1 MAGYL
6 MRYSKINHM
15 EKDKQEKDRNE
26 QRENSSLQPDPG
38 TLHKTD
44 PQENMEGPVSSAM
57 HKTGEAFE
65 SDESQEEADRNREKN
80 M

>member
-1 MAGYL
+1 
-6 MRYSKINHM
+6 M